1 MKGRIDATKDVT
13 GPWQLL
19 ILIFRENYYDSSYQL
34 ASTTIFF
41 VRLVRRAVQFLLFG
55 PSNFEFRDDLI
66 LKTVHFEHFG
76 PSTLSFLDRPI
87 WYKTVYFQSFE
98 FIF

>member
-41 VRLVRRAVQFLLFG
+41 CQTGPKGRPVLAFWAV
-55 PSNFEFRDDLI
+55 
-66 LKTVHFEHFG
+66 
-76 PSTLSFLDRPI
+76 
-87 WYKTVYFQSFE
+87 
-98 FIF
+98 